1 MIPVGQRGSGQPGGR
16 ERRESSST
24 DRGKGPGQ
32 DMAGLRVARSP
43 PLKSWPAS
51 PFFEVPLSGSS
62 MWQTSSGKGVAEI
75 VIREDFPALSDDDLA
90 YAKLVAASARYWLR
104 GGLHCP
110 PGYEPGQESYCQ
122 SNRTGITDIPRI
134 RWTGFAFAS
143 EVLSRSVEID
153 WGHFGP
159 FLPGPQS
166 QALCLL
172 PSGVPQPQTVCGVHS

>member
-1 MIPVGQRGSGQPGGR
+1 
-16 ERRESSST
+16 
-24 DRGKGPGQ
+24 
-32 DMAGLRVARSP
+32 MAGLRVARSP

-51 PFFEVPLSGSS
+51 
-62 MWQTSSGKGVAEI
+62 MWQTSAEI
-75 VIREDFPALSDDDLA
+75 EIRGDLPALSDDDLA
-90 YAKLVAASARYWLR
+90 YAKLVPLR
-104 GGLHCP
+104 QDIGL
-110 PGYEPGQESYCQ
+110 GEGFTALRVRTWQESYCQ

-143 EVLSRSVEID
+143 EILSRSVEID

-172 PSGVPQPQTVCGVHS
+172 PGAVPQPQTVCGVHS